1 MNSVSF
7 ITWAYKLI
15 AQLAI
20 ALARLEL
27 ALARISTALLCY
39 YLLFT
44 IYYIITL
51 TSCFYYYYTNYHNR
65 PTGILCYSG
74 LWSLVCQACII
85 PAYQQ
90 PAYQHTRHT
99 IGLNKTATTIIII
112 IFHVFHTVFGII
124 T

>member
-20 ALARLEL
+20 ALARL

-44 IYYIITL
+44 IYYNYFII
-51 TSCFYYYYTNYHNR
+51 TSCFYYYYTNQLTII
-65 PTGILCYSG
+65 TGLLAISNCATLCTLVSVSG
-74 LWSLVCQACII
+74 LWYASNQHTWHL
-85 PAYQQ
+85 
-90 PAYQHTRHT
+90 AYQHTS
-99 IGLNKTATTIIII
+99 IP
-112 IFHVFHTVFGII
+112 GILLV
-124 T
+124 

>member
-7 ITWAYKLI
+7 ITRAYNLI

-20 ALARLEL
+20 ALARL

-51 TSCFYYYYTNYHNR
+51 TSCFYYYYTNQLTII
-65 PTGILCYSG
+65 TGLLAISNCATLCTLVSVSG
-74 LWSLVCQACII
+74 LWYASNQHTWHL
-85 PAYQQ
+85 
-90 PAYQHTRHT
+90 AYQHTS
-99 IGLNKTATTIIII
+99 IP
-112 IFHVFHTVFGII
+112 GILLV
-124 T
+124 